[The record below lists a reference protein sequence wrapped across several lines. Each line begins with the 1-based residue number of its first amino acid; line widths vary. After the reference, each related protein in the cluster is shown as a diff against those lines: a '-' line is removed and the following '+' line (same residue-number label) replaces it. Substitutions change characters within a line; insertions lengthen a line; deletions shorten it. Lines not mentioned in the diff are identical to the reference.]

1 MCVSDL
7 AVPGRLSD
15 VVPSPQLT
23 VTPVIVAELE
33 TVKETVT
40 VVPVLAG
47 VGGGGINGSGGGR
60 AETRAGPPTGK
71 GGGFHPGPVWGWGVG
86 EGACHETQHRTS
98 IQFFRVG

>member
-23 VTPVIVAELE
+23 VTPAIVAELE
-33 TVKETVT
+33 TVKETAT

-47 VGGGGINGSGGGR
+47 VGGGGLTAIVGGR
-60 AETRAGPPTGK
+60 TEFLGGLQAEK
-71 GGGFHPGPVWGWGVG
+71 GGGFPPDAQWVEKLIENAVTS
-86 EGACHETQHRTS
+86 TQHWTS
-98 IQFFRVG
+98 I

>member
-7 AVPGRLSD
+7 AVPDRLSD

-47 VGGGGINGSGGGR
+47 LGVGALTATVGGR
-60 AETRAGPPTGK
+60 TELWTGLQAVK
-71 GGGFHPGPVWGWGVG
+71 GCSSQPDQLWV
-86 EGACHETQHRTS
+86 EKLSESASQ
-98 IQFFRVG
+98 

>member
-47 VGGGGINGSGGGR
+47 VGGGGLNGTGGGR
-60 AETRAGPPTGK
+60 TETWGGLQNLK
-71 GGGFHPGPVWGWGVG
+71 GGGFQAAPVGGG
-86 EGACHETQHRTS
+86 EWVEASCRATKAWTS
-98 IQFFRVG
+98 EQ

>member
-7 AVPGRLSD
+7 AVPGRLWG

-23 VTPVIVAELE
+23 VTLVTVAELE

-47 VGGGGINGSGGGR
+47 L
-60 AETRAGPPTGK
+60 
-71 GGGFHPGPVWGWGVG
+71 GVG
-86 EGACHETQHRTS
+86 AATVTLGRKTVFWAGLQA
-98 IQFFRVG
+98 VNG

>member
-1 MCVSDL
+1 M
-7 AVPGRLSD
+7 PGRLSD

-47 VGGGGINGSGGGR
+47 LGVGALTATVGGR
-60 AETRAGPPTGK
+60 TELWTGLQAVK
-71 GGGFHPGPVWGWGVG
+71 ECSSQPDQLWV
-86 EGACHETQHRTS
+86 EKLIESASQ
-98 IQFFRVG
+98 

>member
-23 VTPVIVAELE
+23 VTPAIVAELE
-33 TVKETVT
+33 TVKETAT

-47 VGGGGINGSGGGR
+47 VGVGGLNGSVGGR
-60 AETRAGPPTGK
+60 AEIWGGPQARN
-71 GGGFHPGPVWGWGVG
+71 GGGSQPPQLWVEKVVKVAAP
-86 EGACHETQHRTS
+86 EKQPRATDN
-98 IQFFRVG
+98 

>member
-7 AVPGRLSD
+7 AVPDRLSD

-33 TVKETVT
+33 TVKEMVT

-47 VGGGGINGSGGGR
+47 LGVGALTATVGGRTELWEGLQG
-60 AETRAGPPTGK
+60 GK
-71 GGGFHPGPVWGWGVG
+71 GGSSQADQLGV
-86 EGACHETQHRTS
+86 EEVRESAYQQTQPWTS
-98 IQFFRVG
+98 VH